1 MLTEQRRQQLD
12 SIVKQMTANKESDA
26 NIQLVVNDFKQKY
39 ANESPAP
46 KTETP
51 AAPEG
56 LGTKIWN
63 GTKAVGNFLTAS
75 EQKFGKS
82 IADSLPAF
90 VPGSAAWTNKQNE
103 TIQASRQQQMDSML
117 AKRKEMKAA
126 GQDTT
131 RLDAVIQD
139 FQKQISTPA
148 IDINETNASVNKS
161 AKQIFGEG
169 LGVAADILSAGSY
182 GNAAKGAQTG
192 KLLVAGK
199 TSGAVGKV
207 LGKAGIES
215 TIAPAAG
222 ALPSVIGGGTKAS
235 AFIKGAFKGAK
246 QGATSGLLVGSAQG
260 ATRAMQEDKSNGE
273 VFSGAVTGGLG
284 GAVAG
289 GVIGGIVGGT
299 GGYLN
304 RRREINKMLEP
315 AMVPDETTT
324 QLRSEIASHADE
336 TSFKNA
342 IQKGDLSIDQVY
354 QKNGSINPEL
364 AKGRIDDI
372 AANLDMKIPGAGEK
386 YKTLID
392 PNKTTFE
399 ELISKADD
407 VIDESKKIPA
417 DVIKFSVDAN
427 GNKVVD
433 QQAHEAL
440 KAGIADQDI
449 AFIKNSSPEDRKIF
463 DRAMK
468 VAEQASKDKTYSKQP
483 IEEAG
488 KVLVDQVKTI
498 NKARQQVGAELGA
511 LRGKLA
517 NTPVNL
523 GETTTNFMKDLTEAG
538 VQVGQDGSLDFS
550 ASKYANVPDIQ
561 KALSSAYQRVNAL
574 GDAPTA
580 KMADTIRQQLGTEVD
595 LASMSGTM
603 DKSAKRIFQRLY
615 GGLGDN
621 ITLIDPKYAEL
632 SQKYSS
638 LNGAMEDFQRV
649 LGKDFKATD
658 LNSSLRA
665 GEVGRRIL
673 GNASARPLAIVQT
686 IQDLARANGYNK
698 GVDARSQFLFANFLE
713 DLFGTSQAQNLQ
725 SQVTK
730 GVNNAQ
736 EAAGAVTDV
745 ATGNASGLV
754 SKALRKGINLV
765 RNVTPERQIQ
775 AVKGLIA
782 R

>member
-1 MLTEQRRQQLD
+1 MLTRTQVQQNIDAMEKQGASQEEIQGYLD
-12 SIVKQMTANKESDA
+12 TLQGKIAPDQPKQA
-26 NIQLVVNDFKQKY
+26 
-39 ANESPAP
+39 
-46 KTETP
+46 ETTQT
-51 AAPEG
+51 PEG

-63 GTKAVGNFLTAS
+63 GAKAVGNFLTAS

-82 IADSLPAF
+82 IADAMPAF
-90 VPGSAAWTNKQNE
+90 VPGSAAWTNKENEKIFASQND
-103 TIQASRQQQMDSML
+103 QMTNML
-117 AKRKEMKAA
+117 KKRKEMKAA

-131 RLDAVIQD
+131 RLDAAIND
-139 FQKQISTPA
+139 LNTRMSKPA

-182 GNAAKGAQTG
+182 GKAAQGAEAG
-192 KLLVAGK
+192 KLLIAGK
-199 TSGAVGKV
+199 TSGLAGKV
-207 LGKAGIES
+207 LSKAGIES
-215 TIAPAAG
+215 TVAPAAG
-222 ALPSVIGGGTKAS
+222 ALPSVVGGGTKAM
-235 AFIKGAFKGAK
+235 AALKGAFQGAK
-246 QGATSGLLVGSAQG
+246 QGATSGLVFGASQG
-260 ATRAMQEDKSNGE
+260 ATRAMQDNKSNADIVNDAVVGGMG
-273 VFSGAVTGGLG
+273 GAITGG
-284 GAVAG
+284 VVG
-289 GVIGGIVGGT
+289 GVVGGT
-299 GGYLN
+299 SGYIN

-315 AMVPDETTT
+315 AMVPDQTTT

-336 TSFKNA
+336 ASFKGA
-342 IQKGDLSIDQVY
+342 IAKGDLNIDQVY
-354 QKNGSINPEL
+354 QKNGTLNPEL

-372 AANLDMKIPGAGEK
+372 AANLEKTIPGAGEK
-386 YKTLID
+386 YRTLID
-392 PNKTTFE
+392 PNKTTFG

-407 VIDESKKIPA
+407 VIDESKNIPA

-427 GNKVVD
+427 GKKVVD

-440 KAGIADQDI
+440 KAGISDQDV
-449 AFIKNSSPEDRKIF
+449 AFIKNASPEDRKIF

-498 NKARQQVGAELGA
+498 NKARQQVGSELGA

-517 NTPVNL
+517 TTPVNL
-523 GETTTNFMKDLTEAG
+523 TDTTTNFLNDLSEAG
-538 VQVGQDGSLDFS
+538 VQVTDKGLDFS
-550 ASKYANVPDIQ
+550 SSKYANVPEIQ
-561 KALSSAYQRVNAL
+561 KALTSAYARVNAL

-595 LASMSGTM
+595 LGSMAGTM
-603 DKSAKRIFQRLY
+603 DKSAKRILQRLY
-615 GGLGDN
+615 GGLGEN

-632 SQKYSS
+632 SQKYSA

-658 LNSSLRA
+658 LHSSLRA

-673 GNASARPLAIVQT
+673 GNASARPLSLVQT

-698 GVDARSQFLFANFLE
+698 NIDARSQFLFANFLE

-730 GVNNAQ
+730 GVNAAQ

-745 ATGNASGLV
+745 ATGNASGLI
-754 SKALRKGINLV
+754 SKAVRKGINLV
-765 RNVTPERQIQ
+765 RNVTPERQIN
-775 AVKGLIA
+775 AVKALIA